1 MAMLANMSKRDLI
14 ENAPVMALKIGELT
28 FRIRWMPAF
37 QGSRDTVCTCNTN
50 PFGCLPKWCL
60 PSWVFTQKPVAAMKD
75 LKYLL
80 AYTVPVSVYLS
91 FVSTGIWT
99 YSAVFYA
106 FIVLPIL
113 DVIAGESTTNLDN
126 EVAAE
131 KNGMW
136 MFDAMLYGNVFI
148 VFGLMTFLFSQL
160 ECHTYATFEMV
171 GLLVSAGFACDQWN
185 QRGPRAR
192 PPGFF
197 ARTTDEQIAV
207 HALLVHA
214 LFIEHNLGII

>member
-1 MAMLANMSKRDLI
+1 
-14 ENAPVMALKIGELT
+14 
-28 FRIRWMPAF
+28 
-37 QGSRDTVCTCNTN
+37 
-50 PFGCLPKWCL
+50 
-60 PSWVFTQKPVAAMKD
+60 MKD

-113 DVIAGESTTNLDN
+113 DVIAGESATNLDN
-126 EVAAE
+126 EVAAA

-136 MFDAMLYGNVFI
+136 VFDAMLYGNVVI
-148 VFGLMTFLFSQL
+148 VFGLMTFLFCQL
-160 ECHTYATFEMV
+160 ESHTYATFEMV
-171 GLLVSAGFACDQWN
+171 GLLVSAGILLATN
-185 QRGPRAR
+185 VINGPTAR

-214 LFIEHNLGII
+214 FLH

>member
-1 MAMLANMSKRDLI
+1 
-14 ENAPVMALKIGELT
+14 
-28 FRIRWMPAF
+28 
-37 QGSRDTVCTCNTN
+37 
-50 PFGCLPKWCL
+50 
-60 PSWVFTQKPVAAMKD
+60 MKD

-113 DVIAGESTTNLDN
+113 DVIAGESATNLDN

-136 MFDAMLYGNVFI
+136 MFDAML
-148 VFGLMTFLFSQL
+148 
-160 ECHTYATFEMV
+160 
-171 GLLVSAGFACDQWN
+171 
-185 QRGPRAR
+185 
-192 PPGFF
+192 
-197 ARTTDEQIAV
+197 
-207 HALLVHA
+207 
-214 LFIEHNLGII
+214 